1 MSNLVPYKPN
11 KIEVAS
17 ADFGA
22 PDSALR
28 GVKAGQLSASDLDP
42 SYFADEDEATDL
54 HGIRNQVPRLTA
66 NSKHKVFCPPNTDE
80 AGTHPAV
87 IEGVI
92 LARNEGN
99 VLYVPNK
106 AMGAKRLVLANKL
119 GYQQLLDTKQSWI
132 CSNGNLVDP
141 ARAQLNPA
149 LSQEQRDAAIRLGIG
164 GATKRGCA
172 GCPCATWHKIDDG
185 TKDGAN
191 VRLCQSSESL
201 VWLDSQQPEPVVLQ
215 VGAATSVKVIKD
227 FFARTFKRLG
237 KPLSLFTYVLRL
249 SFDTVTTEDG
259 IKVGVLHPEVAYS
272 LNPAEMANLREARKA
287 VLPMLERVEM
297 AEQIHEPEPEAV
309 PEPSAAVLD
318 QAAED
323 ALAGMM

>member
-1 MSNLVPYKPN
+1 MSNLIPYKPN

-28 GVKAGQLSASDLDP
+28 GVKAGLLSASDLDQQ
-42 SYFADEDEATDL
+42 YFAEEDEVDDL
-54 HGIRNQVPRLTA
+54 HGIRNQVPRITA
-66 NSKHKVFCPPNTDE
+66 NSHHKRFCPPNTDE
-80 AGTHPAV
+80 AGNHPAV

-92 LARNEGN
+92 LARNEGR
-99 VLYVPNK
+99 VFYVPNK
-106 AMGAKRLVLANKL
+106 AMGPKKLLLANKL
-119 GYQQLLDTKQSWI
+119 GYQPLLETKQSWI

-149 LSQEQRDAAIRLGIG
+149 LSPEQRETAVRLGIG

-172 GCPCATWHKIDDG
+172 GCPCAAWHKIDDG

-215 VGAATSVKVIKD
+215 VGAATSVKVLGEFIAK
-227 FFARTFKRLG
+227 TFKRLG
-237 KPLSLFTYVLRL
+237 KQLSLFTYVVRL
-249 SFDTVTTEDG
+249 SWDIVVNQDG
-259 IKVGVLHPEVAYS
+259 IKVGVLHPEVVYAID
-272 LNPAEMANLREARKA
+272 PKDMPNLREARKA

-309 PEPSAAVLD
+309 PEPTAAVLD